1 MFDLENTFP
10 LCWRSKSCES
20 RPRERLEW
28 LVELIWSSSSR
39 VIRWQERA
47 SSKISKKAW
56 KCSHQLF
63 EWFFGWFSLIFWNSV
78 HSFSLSSVSK
88 ITVRCQDSPYLKE
101 SSRLRLGKEPV
112 KIYCQ
117 ILIIFVTSCYV
128 LNKIVILSEISI
140 PEWSGAI
147 PGQEITPRSRN
158 WESDRPK
165 TIENWEND
173 KIEKKEPNTS

>member
-1 MFDLENTFP
+1 MIWGHPRAGNHATESKLRVRPSENYRKLRKWQNREKRAEHFIIHEIFDLENTFP

-101 SSRLRLGKEPV
+101 SSRLRLGKEAV
-112 KIYCQ
+112 KIYC
-117 ILIIFVTSCYV
+117 
-128 LNKIVILSEISI
+128 EI
-140 PEWSGAI
+140 
-147 PGQEITPRSRN
+147 
-158 WESDRPK
+158 
-165 TIENWEND
+165 
-173 KIEKKEPNTS
+173 